1 MAAAS
6 LPARACAAL
15 CASVQDQRHERPS
28 FAVAREARALSG
40 GVTLISDPRV
50 VGIPIA
56 ECGEPLVDL
65 RDGASGEGL
74 QLDARKQD
82 EAGIWLN
89 VREESGGACFTP

>member
-1 MAAAS
+1 MTG
-6 LPARACAAL
+6 
-15 CASVQDQRHERPS
+15 V
-28 FAVAREARALSG
+28 
-40 GVTLISDPRV
+40 VTLISDPRV

-56 ECGEPLVDL
+56 DCGEPLVDL

-89 VREESGGACFTP
+89 VRVGVAEGLRRAQAARTWSRSTG